1 MNLERFL
8 LQLEQRHPGE
18 PEFQQSV
25 RDLLTSVE
33 DRIRDDFRLEHAGI
47 IERLAEPDRIFIFKV
62 PWTNDQG
69 KVIVNRAYRVQYNN
83 ALGPYK
89 GGLRFHPQLTL
100 GTVKMLA
107 FEQVFKNSLT
117 ALSLGGAMGGADFD
131 PYGKSDGE
139 LMRFCQ
145 SFMLELWNV
154 LGPDIDIPGGDIG
167 VGGREIGYLFG
178 MLKKLSR
185 RHNGTFTG
193 KGPDWGGIGLR
204 QEAPGYGIIYFVK
217 SLLDQR
223 GDSLKGKTI
232 AVSGFGNVAHGVI
245 AKATALGAK
254 VVTISGPDGC
264 IHDPEGIAGD
274 KLDYL
279 VEMRA
284 SNEDKVRSY
293 SMEFPGTAYFEGEK
307 PWKIPCDIAI
317 PCAIQNELDHGDA
330 KLLIANGCQLVV
342 EGANRPCTSAALDV
356 IESAPFTFI
365 PGKAVNGGG
374 VVVSTLE
381 LAQNAMKMVWTNEEV
396 DQRLQTIMQRTY
408 QLCGQYGKVEGGGV
422 NYQRGANLAAFQR
435 VAEAMIDQGTVG

>member
-47 IERLAEPDRIFIFKV
+47 LERLAEPDRVFIFKV
-62 PWTNDQG
+62 PWTTDQG
-69 KVIVNRAYRVQYNN
+69 KVIVNRGYRVQYNN

-145 SFMLELWNV
+145 SFMLELWNI

-204 QEAPGYGIIYFVK
+204 REAPGYGIIYFVK
-217 SLLDQR
+217 ALLDQR
-223 GDSLKGKTI
+223 GEALKGKTI
-232 AVSGFGNVAHGVI
+232 VVSGFGNVAHGVI

-264 IHDPEGIAGD
+264 IHDPDGITGD
-274 KLDYL
+274 KLNYL

-293 SMEFPGTAYFEGEK
+293 SMEFPGTAYYEGEK

-317 PCAIQNELDHGDA
+317 PCAIQNELDQADA
-330 KLLIANGCQLVV
+330 KLLIDNGCQLLV
-342 EGANRPCTSAALDV
+342 EGANRPCTLAAMDV
-356 IESAPFTFI
+356 IENAPITFI

-381 LAQNAMKMVWTNEEV
+381 LSQNAMKMVWTDEEV
-396 DQRLQTIMQRTY
+396 DQRLQRIMQRTF
-408 QLCGQYGKVEGGGV
+408 QLCGQYGRVEGGDV
-422 NYQRGANLAAFQR
+422 NYQKGANLAAFQR
-435 VAEAMIDQGTVG
+435 VAEAMIDQGTIG